1 MFCVLYEARIL
12 QQVAFSSRIRWLQAG
27 FVAPGFFSTTYEAAG
42 TYQYCDYRKRK
53 NLWEV
58 SLSAMVNGSAKP
70 IIGHWSFR
78 NSLEIHFNNLT
89 LTD

>member
-1 MFCVLYEARIL
+1 MFCVLYEERIL
-12 QQVAFSSRIRWLQAG
+12 QQVALSSRITWLKVW
-27 FVAPGFFSTTYEAAG
+27 FVAPDSFSTTYEAAG

-58 SLSAMVNGSAKP
+58 SLSAMVNDSAKP
-70 IIGHWSFR
+70 IIGHWSFQ
-78 NSLEIHFNNLT
+78 NGLQIHFNNLT